1 MARKKSRAKAAAK
14 ATEAEEVFYVGVQ
27 DPTEVRRNVL
37 ESYRDAVHFLQQH
50 GKLKALRA
58 QKAQALEELRA
69 DVREL
74 KKLVLKMKRVM
85 PKTKLR
91 VKLNEEH
98 QEAKAPAEKKA
109 EEKPKKKEK
118 KKRHEK
124 QPRPAK
130 DGSELEQLESEL
142 SEIEHK
148 LEKIA

>member
-14 ATEAEEVFYVGVQ
+14 APKTEEVFYVGVQ

-50 GKLKALRA
+50 EKLKALRA
-58 QKAQALEELRA
+58 QKAHALEEERA

-74 KKLVLKMKRVM
+74 KTLVLRLKRGM

-98 QEAKAPAEKKA
+98 REAKAPVEKKA
-109 EEKPKKKEK
+109 EEKPKRKEEKPKKEK
-118 KKRHEK
+118 KKR
-124 QPRPAK
+124 
-130 DGSELEQLESEL
+130 
-142 SEIEHK
+142 
-148 LEKIA
+148 

>member
-14 ATEAEEVFYVGVQ
+14 APKAEEVFYVGVQ

-50 GKLKALRA
+50 EKLKALRA
-58 QKAQALEELRA
+58 QKAQALEEVRA

-74 KKLVLKMKRVM
+74 KTLVLRLKRVM

-98 QEAKAPAEKKA
+98 REAKAPVEKKA
-109 EEKPKKKEK
+109 EEKPKKEK

-124 QPRPAK
+124 RLRPAK
-130 DGSELEQLESEL
+130 DGGELEQLESEL

-148 LEKIA
+148 LENIT